1 MPEQPSPTADPV
13 PAPGVDVP
21 ATPTDGPARHRSAR
35 SRRPR
40 WSALTPLAPLAA
52 VLVSGLIAAGTLR
65 SSPLADD
72 GDLTGPAWAWLNGGP
87 FPSPL
92 TPDGLAT
99 LHAGAWAVLTR
110 AFDRHDGLAAAGR
123 ELLWTVVVVSC
134 LLLWALARRAGLGD
148 GATAVAVLVFGAVP
162 GLVLLHA
169 VSAPA
174 SLAVPW
180 LFLAALLGTRRRR
193 RWPRLLGLLCL
204 VPAVLLAPDVALLG
218 VAAAAGAL
226 AAGRVGSRWSPTTR
240 VVAAGLL
247 APVFVGLVLLLPRW
261 DPQPAVTTP
270 WAAGETRSVLLT
282 AGLLT
287 VGALA
292 AWLLPRW
299 RPPAAA
305 LAVTTLAA
313 VAPPGRFAALV
324 VCLPVAAVLA
334 GALVQ
339 RLVAVPIVARVRPV
353 LLIAGAAALATAVVL
368 AAVALPTA
376 RVNDFGAA
384 DRTELID
391 WLSTEVPTG
400 TPVAATG
407 LLAEDLGR
415 AGVTV
420 GTGGLQ
426 VVRGPVVDPDV
437 IARFGDDDTALVVL
451 DPQRAEPTA
460 EERALRRQLASALL
474 ANPTTA
480 DAGQATGALLSG
492 DVDPRLLTLLAGIAA
507 QYGVGISAL
516 PAVPGEVGTPVRR
529 AIVDSVAGT
538 PLREDPGLVALVT
551 TWLSAQLPPYAPAS
565 VTPLED
571 GLLISY
577 RYASDPDGLIVS
589 AGG

>member
-1 MPEQPSPTADPV
+1 MPEQSTLDDAA
-13 PAPGVDVP
+13 PAPAPSDR
-21 ATPTDGPARHRSAR
+21 ADRPARHRSTRTAP
-35 SRRPR
+35 PR
-40 WSALTPLAPLAA
+40 WSVLAPLAA
-52 VLVSGLIAAGTLR
+52 VLVSALLAARTLR

-72 GDLTGPAWAWLNGGP
+72 GALTGPAWAWLDGGP
-87 FPSPL
+87 TPALL

-99 LHAGAWAVLTR
+99 VHTAGWALATR

-123 ELLWTVVVVSC
+123 ELLWTTLVVSC

-148 GATAVAVLVFGAVP
+148 GAAAIAVLAFGAVP

-169 VSAPA
+169 VSSPA

-180 LFLAALLGTRRRR
+180 VLLAGLLATRHRRRG
-193 RWPRLLGLLCL
+193 PRTAAALCL
-204 VPAVLLAPDVALLG
+204 VPAVLLAPDVALLL

-226 AAGRVGSRWSPTTR
+226 SAGRVRPDWSPTVR

-247 APVFVGLVLLLPRW
+247 APVFVALVLLLPGW
-261 DPQPAVTTP
+261 DPQPPVTTP
-270 WAAGETRSVLLT
+270 WAAGETPSVLLT

-287 VGALA
+287 AGALA

-324 VCLPVAAVLA
+324 VCLPVAAVLV

-339 RLVAVPIVARVRPV
+339 RLVTVPGVHRARPV
-353 LLIAGAAALATAVVL
+353 LLVVGGATLATAVAL
-368 AAVALPTA
+368 AAVVLPSA
-376 RVNDFGAA
+376 RADDFGAA
-384 DRTELID
+384 DRAELLD
-391 WLSTEVPTG
+391 WLGSEVSPQ
-400 TPVAATG
+400 TPVAADG
-407 LLAEDLGR
+407 LLADELDR

-420 GTGGLQ
+420 GSGGLEVLRGEPADEAVRDD
-426 VVRGPVVDPDV
+426 VV
-437 IARFGDDDTALVVL
+437 ARFGDDDTALVVV
-451 DPQRAEPTA
+451 DPGRAEPTA
-460 EERALRRQLASALL
+460 DQRALRRQLAAALL
-474 ANPTTA
+474 TNPTTA
-480 DAGQATGALLSG
+480 EAGQATGALLSG

-507 QYGVGISAL
+507 QYGVGISSL

-529 AIVDSVAGT
+529 VVVDSVAGT
-538 PLREDPGLVALVT
+538 PLREDPGLVVLVT

-577 RYASDPDGLIVS
+577 GYASDPDGLVVA